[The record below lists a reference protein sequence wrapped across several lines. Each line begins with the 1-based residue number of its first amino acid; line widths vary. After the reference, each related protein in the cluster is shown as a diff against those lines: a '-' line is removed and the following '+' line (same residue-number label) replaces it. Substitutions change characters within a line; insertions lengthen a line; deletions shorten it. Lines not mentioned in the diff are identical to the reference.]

1 MVITGVVMTF
11 STGVSAGTRKA
22 TRWARSRSVMM
33 PSGRP
38 SGSVTV
44 ALEAIRSAIP
54 AITSAHEVPA
64 VTARGTR
71 RMKSF
76 TSLLKMA
83 VWDRTATSLARPVVF
98 TCA

>member
-11 STGVSAGTRKA
+11 STGVSGGTRKA
-22 TRWARSRSVMM
+22 TRWVRSRSVMM

-38 SGSVTV
+38 SASVTV

-71 RMKSF
+71 RRK
-76 TSLLKMA
+76 
-83 VWDRTATSLARPVVF
+83 
-98 TCA
+98 

>member
-1 MVITGVVMTF
+1 MTGVVMTF
-11 STGVSAGTRKA
+11 STGVSGGTRKA
-22 TRWARSRSVMM
+22 TRWVRSRSVMM

-64 VTARGTR
+64 GTARGTR

>member
-1 MVITGVVMTF
+1 MVMTF
-11 STGVSAGTRKA
+11 STGVSEGTRKA
-22 TRWARSRSVMM
+22 TRWVRSRSVMM
-33 PSGRP
+33 PGGRP

-54 AITSAHEVPA
+54 AITSADDVPA

-83 VWDRTATSLARPVVF
+83 IWDRTATSLARPLVF
-98 TCA
+98 KCA